1 MHHPSLLLQ
10 ELCRRS
16 PRRIF
21 VHDEVI
27 LSGYGRLGITFRSL
41 SHTLI
46 LYMYKYIYK
55 MMFVC
60 IDGGKILFRS
70 LQRDTLLRN
79 SLV

>member
-1 MHHPSLLLQ
+1 MCILP
-10 ELCRRS
+10 LCYCRS
-16 PRRIF
+16 FVVVALVIF

-27 LSGYGRLGITFRSL
+27 LSGYGRFGITFRSL
-41 SHTLI
+41 SHTPI